1 MNFTSQFIFD
11 NLPTLQAWKEM
22 DILRI
27 TVIVV
32 TLVTIFLRA
41 SRGTTTN
48 VSEQNKI
55 KFTIMQ
61 EVLDFKAKVGFS
73 ACIVDYSN
81 VLTRLV
87 LSH

>member
-22 DILRI
+22 DFLRI
-27 TVIVV
+27 SVIVV

-48 VSEQNKI
+48 VSE
-55 KFTIMQ
+55 
-61 EVLDFKAKVGFS
+61 
-73 ACIVDYSN
+73 
-81 VLTRLV
+81 
-87 LSH
+87 